1 MNEEKLKKKYDHV
14 NIVLYGKKPYLKKNP
29 NITFIDNLT
38 SCSDT
43 TCKLQCTRA
52 QILLHCTVLNYVLNW
67 DQIMLNR
74 GLKDWKTKK
83 LLHILQY
90 TIRKFSS
97 LAVERIN
104 AYVYAIIDQNRIN
117 SN

>member
-1 MNEEKLKKKYDHV
+1 MLTKLATVCHERGKVKKKKYDHV

-52 QILLHCTVLNYVLNW
+52 QILLHCTVLNYVLN
-67 DQIMLNR
+67 
-74 GLKDWKTKK
+74 
-83 LLHILQY
+83 
-90 TIRKFSS
+90 
-97 LAVERIN
+97 
-104 AYVYAIIDQNRIN
+104 
-117 SN
+117 